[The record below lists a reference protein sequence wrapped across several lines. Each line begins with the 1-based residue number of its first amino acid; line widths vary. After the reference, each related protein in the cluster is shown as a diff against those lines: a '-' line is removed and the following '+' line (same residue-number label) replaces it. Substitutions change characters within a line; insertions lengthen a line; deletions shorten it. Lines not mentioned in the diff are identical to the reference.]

1 MSGSKNDKEMPF
13 NEEPEY
19 VPSVIN
25 AQAIN
30 SDLRT
35 AQISI
40 FIGFLL
46 DGICG
51 LYLYNLIKR
60 NDVSTVQIILLVAAI
75 IFGAVLL
82 MKGIVRILSVKS
94 IGKYVSVLR
103 PNERTDITVLARSVR
118 KSEQKVLKELEN
130 IFKRAYLHGSIDIQ
144 TQSVTLTK
152 K

>member
-1 MSGSKNDKEMPF
+1 MSDLNNDREMPF
-13 NEEPEY
+13 IEEPEY
-19 VPSVIN
+19 APSVIN

-51 LYLYNLIKR
+51 LYLYNLTRR
-60 NDVSTVQIILLVAAI
+60 NDVGILQIILL
-75 IFGAVLL
+75 GAVIILGAFLL
-82 MKGIVRILSVKS
+82 LKGIARILSVKS

-103 PNERTDITVLARSVR
+103 PNERTDITVLSRHVH
-118 KSEQKVLKELEN
+118 KSEQKVLKELEI
-130 IFKRAYLHGSIDIQ
+130 IFKREYLNGSIDIQ
-144 TQSVTLTK
+144 TLSVTLTNK
-152 K
+152 